1 MVVLALIAIL
11 SALIIPEM
19 RGTFEDSLLRS
30 TSRDLVNIFS
40 IAASRAVSQN
50 QLHRVRIDLTTGRYV
65 IEKRV
70 RETAKGEE
78 FIPINGDSD
87 SQGKLDTRI
96 SIQIH
101 KLEEPPA
108 DSSDQSAPEPAR
120 NLETGQPI
128 DTISFNSDGTA
139 DRAELLLRDRQGFR
153 LGLVINP
160 ITSHVKIVQL
170 DRE

>member
-1 MVVLALIAIL
+1 MIVLALIGIL
-11 SALIIPEM
+11 SALIVPEM
-19 RGTFEDSLLRS
+19 KGTFEDSLLRS

-50 QLHRVRIDLTTGRYV
+50 QLHRVRLDTKTGRYV

-70 RETAKGEE
+70 RETAQGDE
-78 FIPINGDSD
+78 FVPIKDDSE
-87 SQGKLDTRI
+87 SEGRLDTRI

-101 KLEEPPA
+101 TLEEPPA
-108 DSSDQSAPEPAR
+108 DSPETSAPIPDR
-120 NLETGQPI
+120 TTETGQQI
-128 DTISFNSDGTA
+128 DSVSFYPDGTA

-153 LGLVINP
+153 LALVINP
-160 ITSHVKIVQL
+160 ITSRVKIVPL